1 MTFELVLSRVSLP
14 TDITDMIDTLVCGFL
29 SQMYDIDMILKGAL
43 AATFIDAVF
52 MRTGKRVN
60 LRFPAP
66 SLMELEIF
74 TSDVLS
80 TLLADYSSVRILLL
94 FPFPSFLFQFFIR
107 KSESNDFG
115 VYAGFRYFR
124 KVVLHH
130 W

>member
-29 SQMYDIDMILKGAL
+29 SQMNDIDMILKGAL
-43 AATFIDAVF
+43 AATFIDTVF
-52 MRTGKRVN
+52 MRTGKGVN

-66 SLMELEIF
+66 SLMELEIL

-80 TLLADYSSVRILLL
+80 TLLADYSNVRILLL

-115 VYAGFRYFR
+115 VCAGFRYFR
-124 KVVLHH
+124 KVVLHR

>member
-29 SQMYDIDMILKGAL
+29 SQMNDIDMILKGAL

-107 KSESNDFG
+107 
-115 VYAGFRYFR
+115 
-124 KVVLHH
+124 
-130 W
+130 